1 MKIYVVYD
9 AKTGQVVHTHAS
21 YVLGNDDPVAA
32 DEDEVLAL
40 APEREQGRAL
50 KVVAAPAGFGTVR
63 DGLQTLKV
71 DPESGTAFVVKRD
84 RPHPERRTS
93 GGAP

>member
-9 AKTGQVVHTHAS
+9 AKTGRVVHTHAS
-21 YVLGNDDPVAA
+21 YLLGNDDPVAA

-50 KVVAAPAGFGTVR
+50 KVTAAPADFDVR
-63 DGLQTLKV
+63 DRLQTLEV
-71 DPESGTAFVVKRD
+71 DPESGKASVVKRD
-84 RPHPERRTS
+84 RPHPERAPH
-93 GGAP
+93 GGAS

>member
-50 KVVAAPAGFGTVR
+50 KVVAAPADFDVR
-63 DGLQTLKV
+63 DRLQTLKV